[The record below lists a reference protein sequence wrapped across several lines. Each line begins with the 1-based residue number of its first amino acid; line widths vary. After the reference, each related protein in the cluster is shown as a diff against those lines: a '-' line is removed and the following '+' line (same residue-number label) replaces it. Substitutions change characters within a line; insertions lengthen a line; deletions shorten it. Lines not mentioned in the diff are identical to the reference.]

1 MSILT
6 FVDYSHSFQL
16 CNGIHIYFNIDC
28 PEIKKRNKTGPI
40 GSTYNWLTKYVN
52 LVNDYYYLLNIGFMN
67 LSMIEYNRIGL

>member
-40 GSTYNWLTKYVN
+40 GSTYN
-52 LVNDYYYLLNIGFMN
+52 
-67 LSMIEYNRIGL
+67 